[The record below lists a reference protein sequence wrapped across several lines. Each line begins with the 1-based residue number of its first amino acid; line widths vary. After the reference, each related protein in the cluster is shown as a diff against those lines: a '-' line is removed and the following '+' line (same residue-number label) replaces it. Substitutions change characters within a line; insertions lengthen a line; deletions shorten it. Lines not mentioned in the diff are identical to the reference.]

1 MEQPDAASIRAYPP
15 LDQLQDLA
23 RERTRDLLARGR
35 RITGTT
41 ALMEPELRFDLRG
54 HSAGQVRIDASG
66 RATIRYN
73 SALLLR
79 HGKDFLER
87 TVPHEVAHY
96 LAFLRHGR
104 GIRPHGPEWQQLVTA
119 LGGTPERCHGY
130 DVAGLDTRK
139 TRRYPYHC
147 QCGDHQLSSI
157 RHNRIIRGARYLCR
171 RCGEALK
178 AGASTSSRS
187 TTAPKRRP

>member
-1 MEQPDAASIRAYPP
+1 
-15 LDQLQDLA
+15 
-23 RERTRDLLARGR
+23 
-35 RITGTT
+35 
-41 ALMEPELRFDLRG
+41 
-54 HSAGQVRIDASG
+54 VRIDASG

-96 LAFLRHGR
+96 LAFLHHGH

-119 LGGTPERCHGY
+119 LGGTPERCHAY
-130 DVAGLDTRK
+130 DVADLGARK
-139 TRRYPYHC
+139 TRRFPYHC

-157 RHNRIIRGARYLCR
+157 RHNRIVRGARYLCHH
-171 RCGEALK
+171 CGEALK
-178 AGASTSSRS
+178 AGASTLTRS
-187 TTAPKRRP
+187 TRTPKQRP